1 MNEIERHWDRICLM
15 VLAIATAAPAAA
27 LLIFRET
34 SQAGNPMGWM
44 RILPAFM
51 VLGITGAYGIAVL
64 RAGGAIMAPQD
75 GNEGARSK
83 DQVETP
89 PGWRRPGYPLDDSLP
104 AVLAG
109 PHGHR
114 GPGSAAT
121 RARTRERDRGGKATP
136 GWTGQAR
143 AGSVG
148 RQATGKPAGTQ
159 GTRAGKAEDESALK
173 KLTPQ

>member
-15 VLAIATAAPAAA
+15 VLTIATAAPAAA

-75 GNEGARSK
+75 GNEGARIRWK
-83 DQVETP
+83 RRRAGDVLGILWTIAFLLFLRVLTVIVVPVLQRLEQELGNETMEERP
-89 PGWRRPGYPLDDSLP
+89 HQDGQDKPGPEVSDVKQQGNLRE
-104 AVLAG
+104 
-109 PHGHR
+109 HR
-114 GPGSAAT
+114 GPEQ
-121 RARTRERDRGGKATP
+121 ERPRMNP
-136 GWTGQAR
+136 H
-143 AGSVG
+143 
-148 RQATGKPAGTQ
+148 
-159 GTRAGKAEDESALK
+159 
-173 KLTPQ
+173 